1 MCRSYGGSNG
11 TSRGRLG
18 ILGGQMNLGSSME
31 SVGVGCGQRNLG
43 VARLYNCRVPVVFF
57 YGGLGVFLDSVR

>member
-1 MCRSYGGSNG
+1 
-11 TSRGRLG
+11 
-18 ILGGQMNLGSSME
+18 MNLGSSME